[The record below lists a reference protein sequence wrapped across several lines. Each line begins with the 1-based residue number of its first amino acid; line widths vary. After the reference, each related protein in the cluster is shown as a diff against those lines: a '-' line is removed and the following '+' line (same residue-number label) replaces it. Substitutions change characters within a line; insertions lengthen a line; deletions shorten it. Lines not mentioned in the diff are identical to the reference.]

1 MNDIEFEN
9 IVEKAVQLLPNE
21 FKEKLINVSI
31 VIQDFPSTVQLN
43 KAEHGKLLLGLYEGI
58 PQTRRG
64 NYGIGGVL
72 PDKITIFK
80 IPLLQISR
88 NYLDLEQNVRN
99 TVIHEIGHHFG
110 LSEDDLSNTK
120 VRSK

>member
-43 KAEHGKLLLGLYEGI
+43 KAERGKLLLGLYEGI